1 MSQIQVMGYTRTER
15 EGKTKQYN
23 YGIMKWSEKT
33 EAEREIAILS

>member
-23 YGIMKWSEKT
+23 GIMKWSEKT